1 MKDPTSRFSKFKTQ
15 RIRHKGIITRPLSSS
30 RAWNI
35 IAHKNS
41 TTRSNLIVIPNGMG
55 GRPDLLSQKA
65 YGTPKYW
72 WLICAVNNIS
82 DPFEQIIPGKTIK
95 LPIIQR

>member
-1 MKDPTSRFSKFKTQ
+1 MKDPTSRFSKFNTQ
-15 RIRHKGIITRPLSSS
+15 RIQSS
-30 RAWNI
+30 
-35 IAHKNS
+35 
-41 TTRSNLIVIPNGMG
+41 
-55 GRPDLLSQKA
+55 RPDLLSQKA

>member
-1 MKDPTSRFSKFKTQ
+1 
-15 RIRHKGIITRPLSSS
+15 
-30 RAWNI
+30 
-35 IAHKNS
+35 
-41 TTRSNLIVIPNGMG
+41 MG

>member
-1 MKDPTSRFSKFKTQ
+1 MKDPKSRFSIFKASTVN
-15 RIRHKGIITRPLSSS
+15 HKGTLAASLTTS
-30 RAWNI
+30 RQWAS
-35 IAHKNS
+35 IAHKNQ
-41 TTRSNLIVIPNGMG
+41 TLRSKLMVIPNGME
-55 GRPDLLSQKA
+55 GRPDLISNLV

-95 LPIIQR
+95 MPII